1 MPQILPEVTPC
12 NSVPVWA
19 WVETSNQKYCS
30 LMLPFH
36 GYFHAENQRIW
47 YNIWRDIDDQRILQS
62 DWTEAFS
69 IIICEPEFSDIG
81 FAWVISFI
89 LSYSKKQW
97 QNFIKLKKN
106 PSILDIFCS
115 FWRKQE
121 LFQKIHFCHTYL
133 FLDFYCCTKFQ
144 KKVMNRFWEKLVIDV
159 WIDRPTDKQQNK
171 FKSIWPSLLWLC
183 LSKVY

>member
-1 MPQILPEVTPC
+1 MKRYWWSEDPAIWLDRSIFDYNLWT
-12 NSVPVWA
+12 
-19 WVETSNQKYCS
+19 
-30 LMLPFH
+30 
-36 GYFHAENQRIW
+36 RIF
-47 YNIWRDIDDQRILQS
+47 
-62 DWTEAFS
+62 T
-69 IIICEPEFSDIG
+69 DIG

-97 QNFIKLKKN
+97 QNFIKLKKK

-115 FWRKQE
+115 FWGKQE

-144 KKVMNRFWEKLVIDV
+144 KKVMNRFWEKLVINV